1 MTMSFIFDNC
11 NCVLEY
17 SDNSKGQTESN
28 YLRTIQQCKTHAI
41 YSGKELAK
49 KCLED
54 NRKINAKYFPIGTKF
69 TDSLEFKS
77 DTKKLHLEKIK
88 LKQDSG
94 IKEKLL

>member
-1 MTMSFIFDNC
+1 MTMSFTFDNC
-11 NCVLEY
+11 NCILEY

-28 YLRTIQQCKTHAI
+28 YLRTIQQCKTHSV

-54 NRKINAKYFPIGTKF
+54 NRKINIKYASYGEEI
-69 TDSLEFKS
+69 SKS
-77 DTKKLHLEKIK
+77 DDIKLHLEKIK